1 VSRSSSSSP
10 SDPAGPAADRALEQA
25 ILDLLEDRTGTICPS
40 EAARK
45 VAGEDDW
52 RALMQPARD
61 AAARLV
67 AAGLVEV
74 TQRGQVVDVARAHG
88 PVRIRRTVADR

>member
-1 VSRSSSSSP
+1 MSRSSSSNP